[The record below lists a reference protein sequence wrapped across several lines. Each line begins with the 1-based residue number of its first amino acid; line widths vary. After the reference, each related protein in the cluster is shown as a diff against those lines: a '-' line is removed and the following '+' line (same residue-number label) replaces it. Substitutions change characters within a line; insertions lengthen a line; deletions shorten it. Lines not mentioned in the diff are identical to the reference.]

1 MTLTELIKDNHVE
14 FLSYRQ
20 GFFYY
25 ILRRSFIDP
34 TKTTEEERNN
44 PAPEVVNRLT
54 IHEAYQFTIPADDI
68 GTGTLRASMK
78 AIECMRWI
86 RKSMESGELIKL

>member
-1 MTLTELIKDNHVE
+1 MTLTELIKDNYVT

-25 ILRRSFIDP
+25 ILRVNSGGEKVQDGQNEYIPKRIP
-34 TKTTEEERNN
+34 TYDN
-44 PAPEVVNRLT
+44 
-54 IHEAYQFTIPADDI
+54 YQFTIPADDI

-86 RKSMESGELIKL
+86 RKSMESGELLKLS

>member
-1 MTLTELIKDNHVE
+1 MTLTELIKDNHVS

-25 ILRRSFIDP
+25 SLSV
-34 TKTTEEERNN
+34 KTGEKIVAGQNEYETAISPIYE
-44 PAPEVVNRLT
+44 
-54 IHEAYQFTIPADDI
+54 HYQFCIPVDDI

-78 AIECMRWI
+78 AIECIRWI
-86 RKSMESGELIKL
+86 KKSMESGELLKLS